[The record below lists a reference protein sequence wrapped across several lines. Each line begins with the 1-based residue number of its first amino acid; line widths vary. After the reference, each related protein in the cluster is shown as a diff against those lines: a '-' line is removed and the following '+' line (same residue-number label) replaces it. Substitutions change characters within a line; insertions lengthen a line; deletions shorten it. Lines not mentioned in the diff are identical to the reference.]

1 VIDKFYILNI
11 DKDAY
16 NKVYSSQRRKTTI
29 QNQLNKLVKTSNI
42 IRIKV
47 GTDVYYFNNLYYAAF
62 LFNSRDYILE
72 NIYNKEKSAK
82 TSNEEII
89 TIDYVLLGKH
99 DINELNTYK
108 PTTEVKDIVKK
119 NHLTEETK
127 SKLSEINKEKW
138 SNPEYREYIISQ
150 QKGKVRTEE
159 TKEKIR
165 QANVGNH
172 RSEEVKAKISEKLKG
187 RKLDTE
193 TKSKL
198 SEINKEKWS
207 NPEFREHMKN
217 LQKGRVISEETR
229 KKMSEAHRKQKNIN

>member
-1 VIDKFYILNI
+1 MNLTTLIIINSLLIISNIVLILVIIYQTVNKANEATASTPIPEEVPPKRIRHTKVNHFTNVIDKFYILNI

-16 NKVYSSQRRKTTI
+16 NKVYSSQKRKTTI

-42 IRIKV
+42 IRIKI
-47 GTDVYYFNNLYYAAF
+47 GTVVYYFNNLYYAAF

-119 NHLTEETK
+119 NH
-127 SKLSEINKEKW
+127 
-138 SNPEYREYIISQ
+138 
-150 QKGKVRTEE
+150 
-159 TKEKIR
+159 
-165 QANVGNH
+165 
-172 RSEEVKAKISEKLKG
+172 
-187 RKLDTE
+187 
-193 TKSKL
+193 
-198 SEINKEKWS
+198 
-207 NPEFREHMKN
+207 
-217 LQKGRVISEETR
+217 
-229 KKMSEAHRKQKNIN
+229 